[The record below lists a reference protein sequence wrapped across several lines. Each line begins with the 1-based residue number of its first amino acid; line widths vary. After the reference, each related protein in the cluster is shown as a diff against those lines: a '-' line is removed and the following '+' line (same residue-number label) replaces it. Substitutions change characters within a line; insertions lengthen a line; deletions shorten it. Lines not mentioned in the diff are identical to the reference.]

1 MSKLSVPEAD
11 VILDQEF
18 RVLDHGFLRLVDY
31 MGGDSR
37 IVAAARVSYASG
49 TRTVRDDRALIHYL
63 MRNFHTS
70 PFEQVILTFHAK
82 LPIFVARQW
91 VRHRTARVNEISGRY
106 SILPDEFYLPPL
118 EQIRKQSQRNK
129 QGSASEPLHRDTQES
144 SLELLR
150 VNQVSAYNT
159 YETLL
164 NQDVARELARINLPL
179 STYTQWYWQI
189 DLHNLFHFLHLR
201 LDRHAQYEIREYAE
215 RIAWMTKL
223 VAPIAFEAFE
233 EYVLG
238 AARLPKSLVDR
249 LHKLLKPLTSN
260 SAEAADILRN
270 LEGR

>member
-150 VNQVSAYNT
+150 VN
-159 YETLL
+159 
-164 NQDVARELARINLPL
+164 
-179 STYTQWYWQI
+179 
-189 DLHNLFHFLHLR
+189 
-201 LDRHAQYEIREYAE
+201 
-215 RIAWMTKL
+215 
-223 VAPIAFEAFE
+223 
-233 EYVLG
+233 
-238 AARLPKSLVDR
+238 
-249 LHKLLKPLTSN
+249 
-260 SAEAADILRN
+260 
-270 LEGR
+270 

>member
-1 MSKLSVPEAD
+1 MAKLSVPEAD

-18 RVLDHGFLRLVDY
+18 RVLDQGFL
-31 MGGDSR
+31 
-37 IVAAARVSYASG
+37 
-49 TRTVRDDRALIHYL
+49 
-63 MRNFHTS
+63 
-70 PFEQVILTFHAK
+70 
-82 LPIFVARQW
+82 
-91 VRHRTARVNEISGRY
+91 
-106 SILPDEFYLPPL
+106 
-118 EQIRKQSQRNK
+118 
-129 QGSASEPLHRDTQES
+129 QES

-189 DLHNLFHFLHLR
+189 DLHNLFHFLNLR

-215 RIAWMTKL
+215 RISWTTIL
-223 VAPIAFEAFE
+223 VAPITFEAFE

-249 LHKLLKPLTSN
+249 LHKLLNPHFPDKPMAMN
-260 SAEAADILRN
+260 VILV
-270 LEGR
+270 